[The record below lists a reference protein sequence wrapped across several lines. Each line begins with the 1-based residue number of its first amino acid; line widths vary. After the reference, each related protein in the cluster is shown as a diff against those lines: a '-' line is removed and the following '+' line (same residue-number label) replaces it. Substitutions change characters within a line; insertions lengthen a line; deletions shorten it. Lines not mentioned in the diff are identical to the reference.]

1 VVVELVQVVV
11 LVAVL
16 VDSAQMLQDRL
27 LVVVHLLSQVL
38 LVQQAQITP

>member
-27 LVVVHLLSQVL
+27 LVVVQPQSQRL
-38 LVQQAQITP
+38 QE